1 MVRALCRF
9 DIICINLVQTVDLI
23 IIPAT
28 TALVMTDGYSCS
40 IKRIT
45 SVCLLPTL
53 LPPSYCIVVVHRRYY
68 IDLMTCDWAIHLKK
82 TKVINRLLVCGKAM
96 NYALRGSNKFFLKEF
111 F

>member
-1 MVRALCRF
+1 MAL
-9 DIICINLVQTVDLI
+9 DLI

-68 IDLMTCDWAIHLKK
+68 IDLMTRDWAIHLKK

-96 NYALRGSNKFFLKEF
+96 NYALTGSKKVFLNEF
-111 F
+111 Y